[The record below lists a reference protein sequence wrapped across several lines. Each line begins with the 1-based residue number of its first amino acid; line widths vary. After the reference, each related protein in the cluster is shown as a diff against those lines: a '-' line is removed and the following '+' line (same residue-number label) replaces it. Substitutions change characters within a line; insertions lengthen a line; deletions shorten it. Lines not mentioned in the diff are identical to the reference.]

1 MKQLAL
7 ILLALCSSF
16 FANAAIT
23 KSGSTLTDTSL
34 GLKYKISGTN
44 LEVSSYTGSST
55 EVTIPATV
63 VYSGTTYTVTRIGKE
78 AFKNSGIT
86 EITIPATVTT
96 IGVSAFAGCDLETIV
111 FEGET
116 PPVLETE
123 TVKRW
128 WDIFSL
134 FEEEIGAFDDSDD
147 MTVVVPEGCED
158 AYAGAS
164 GWSSYIEHITT
175 DYSDTEWI
183 GTKNND
189 WTNKNNW
196 TSGVPTKYKNA
207 IIHKVGESVT
217 YKEKNKSKTATVNYY
232 PIIAGQ
238 KYGSATSYNN
248 TAICNNIA
256 FAPGAGVLGLHKLT
270 YKGAVIKC
278 EFEYDRWYA
287 MTNPLKEMYSGDLYL
302 SGLPLTYLMKF
313 DKEHQENGHTYT
325 QKWTKT
331 YIGLQEPLVNGEG
344 FAFKISSKCRDN
356 TYKDGESQEMIFPRT
371 DESGALIT
379 TVYKYNPLNGKLLS
393 KGYTLDKTAKAYRFA
408 MENEDG
414 TMPTSHTVNLST
426 TGDFTLVGNPLM
438 SHLNIASF
446 VASNS
451 SKIEN
456 TVLLPSESSNV
467 SIIVTGEGVVAA
479 MEEDAIIAPSQAFF
493 VVKKAG
499 SSATSVTFNASDFTT
514 DNGGNYQLKSSE
526 NGRFG
531 TLYVTG
537 DVNGEKSYMSFW
549 YSQNARNGF
558 VKGEDAEKVFNQNA
572 EHEIYTVMD
581 GKPAD
586 ISQFNTLGYEAPIAI
601 TGGDAQGTITLTFKG
616 AESFENVDVLLVNRQ
631 TGEEINLKDES
642 SYTYEFDSTNATG
655 NLYIVF
661 RESEQ
666 ITTSAE
672 VAQNDT
678 ESINIYAHA
687 GKVNIVTGSH
697 DEITS
702 VMIYDMSGKMLSS
715 DSGLGT
721 TKYEKTLGGAP
732 NQVVI
737 VKVMTTNGSKTE
749 TIILKQ

>member
-1 MKQLAL
+1 
-7 ILLALCSSF
+7 
-16 FANAAIT
+16 
-23 KSGSTLTDTSL
+23 
-34 GLKYKISGTN
+34 
-44 LEVSSYTGSST
+44 
-55 EVTIPATV
+55 
-63 VYSGTTYTVTRIGKE
+63 
-78 AFKNSGIT
+78 
-86 EITIPATVTT
+86 
-96 IGVSAFAGCDLETIV
+96 
-111 FEGET
+111 
-116 PPVLETE
+116 
-123 TVKRW
+123 
-128 WDIFSL
+128 
-134 FEEEIGAFDDSDD
+134 
-147 MTVVVPEGCED
+147 
-158 AYAGAS
+158 
-164 GWSSYIEHITT
+164 
-175 DYSDTEWI
+175 
-183 GTKNND
+183 
-189 WTNKNNW
+189 
-196 TSGVPTKYKNA
+196 
-207 IIHKVGESVT
+207 
-217 YKEKNKSKTATVNYY
+217 
-232 PIIAGQ
+232 
-238 KYGSATSYNN
+238 
-248 TAICNNIA
+248 
-256 FAPGAGVLGLHKLT
+256 
-270 YKGAVIKC
+270 
-278 EFEYDRWYA
+278 
-287 MTNPLKEMYSGDLYL
+287 
-302 SGLPLTYLMKF
+302 MKF

-356 TYKDGESQEMIFPRT
+356 TYKDGETQEMIFPRT
-371 DESGALIT
+371 DENGALIT

-393 KGYTLDKTAKAYRFA
+393 KGYTLDKTEKAYRFA

-446 VASNS
+446 VSSNS

-456 TVLLPSESSNV
+456 TILLPSENSNV
-467 SIIVTGEGVVAA
+467 SIVVTGEGVVAA
-479 MEEDAIIAPSQAFF
+479 MENNDAIIAPLQAFF
-493 VVKKAG
+493 IKKKAG
-499 SSATSVTFNASDFTT
+499 SSATSVTFNASNFTT

-526 NGRFG
+526 NSRFG

-537 DVNGEKSYMSFW
+537 DVNGDKSYMSFW
-549 YSQNARNGF
+549 YNKNAQNGF
-558 VKGEDAEKVFNQNA
+558 VNNEDAEKVFNQNA
-572 EHEIYTVMD
+572 DHEIYTVMD

-642 SYTYEFDSTNATG
+642 SYAYVFDSTNATG

-687 GKVNIVTGSH
+687 GKVNVISGSH

-715 DSGLGT
+715 DSRLSA
-721 TKYEKTLGGAP
+721 TKYEKSLGGAP

>member
-1 MKQLAL
+1 MQQF
-7 ILLALCSSF
+7 LC
-16 FANAAIT
+16 
-23 KSGSTLTDTSL
+23 KRRDHKKGSTLTDIST
-34 GLKYKISGTN
+34 GLKYTISGTN

-78 AFKNSGIT
+78 AFKNSGIK

-116 PPVLETE
+116 TPVLETE

-128 WDIFSL
+128 WDIFRW

-147 MTVVVPEGCED
+147 MIVVVPEWCED
-158 AYAGAS
+158 AHAGAS

-189 WTNKNNW
+189 WTNKTNW
-196 TSGVPTKYKNA
+196 SSGVPTKYKNA
-207 IIHKVGESVT
+207 VIHKVVESVT
-217 YKEKNKSKTATVNYY
+217 YKEKNRNKTVTVSYY
-232 PIIAGQ
+232 PIIAGR

-256 FAPGAGVLGLHKLT
+256 FTPRAGVLGLHKLT
-270 YKGAVIKC
+270 YKRAVVQC
-278 EFEYDRWYA
+278 QLNYDRWYA

-313 DKEHQENGHTYT
+313 DKAHTENGHTYT

-331 YIGLQEPLVNGEG
+331 YTGLQEPLVNGEG

-393 KGYTLDKTAKAYRFA
+393 KGYTLDKTEKAYRFA
-408 MENEDG
+408 MENE
-414 TMPTSHTVNLST
+414 
-426 TGDFTLVGNPLM
+426 
-438 SHLNIASF
+438 
-446 VASNS
+446 
-451 SKIEN
+451 
-456 TVLLPSESSNV
+456 
-467 SIIVTGEGVVAA
+467 
-479 MEEDAIIAPSQAFF
+479 
-493 VVKKAG
+493 
-499 SSATSVTFNASDFTT
+499 
-514 DNGGNYQLKSSE
+514 
-526 NGRFG
+526 
-531 TLYVTG
+531 
-537 DVNGEKSYMSFW
+537 
-549 YSQNARNGF
+549 
-558 VKGEDAEKVFNQNA
+558 
-572 EHEIYTVMD
+572 
-581 GKPAD
+581 
-586 ISQFNTLGYEAPIAI
+586 APIAI
-601 TGGDAQGTITLTFKG
+601 IGGDAQGTITLTFKG

-642 SYTYEFDSTNATG
+642 SYTYVFDSTNATG

-672 VAQNDT
+672 VTQNST

-687 GKVNIVTGSH
+687 DKTFCLRLSCFLSFVNIFLA
-697 DEITS
+697 I
-702 VMIYDMSGKMLSS
+702 
-715 DSGLGT
+715 
-721 TKYEKTLGGAP
+721 
-732 NQVVI
+732 
-737 VKVMTTNGSKTE
+737 
-749 TIILKQ
+749 

>member
-23 KSGSTLTDTSL
+23 KSGNTLTDTSL

-78 AFKNSGIT
+78 AFKNSGIK

-96 IGVSAFAGCDLETIV
+96 IGASAFAGCDLETIV

-123 TVKRW
+123 KVKQW
-128 WDIFSL
+128 WDFL
-134 FEEEIGAFDDSDD
+134 RWFEEEVGAFDSDDD
-147 MTVVVPEGCED
+147 MTVIVPEGCEE

-164 GWSSYIEHITT
+164 GWSSYIEYLTT
-175 DYSDTEWI
+175 DYTDTEWI

-207 IIHKVGESVT
+207 IIHKVGDRVT
-217 YKEKNKSKTATVNYY
+217 YKNKTVTVSYY

-238 KYGSATSYNN
+238 KNGSGTSYNN
-248 TAICNNIA
+248 TATCNNIA

-270 YKGAVIKC
+270 YKRAVVQC
-278 EFEYDRWYA
+278 HFDYDRWYA

-302 SGLPLTYLMKF
+302 SGMPLTYLMKF
-313 DKEHQENGHTYT
+313 DKAHTENGHTYT

-331 YIGLQEPLVNGEG
+331 YTGLQEPLVNGEG

-356 TYKDGESQEMIFPRT
+356 TYKSGTGQEVIFPRT

-426 TGDFTLVGNPLM
+426 TGCYTLIGNPLM

-446 VASNS
+446 VSSNS
-451 SKIEN
+451 SIIEN
-456 TVLLPSESSNV
+456 TILLPSENSNA
-467 SIIVTGEGVVAA
+467 SIVVTNEGVVAA
-479 MEEDAIIAPSQAFF
+479 MENNDAIIAPLQAFF
-493 VVKKAG
+493 VIKKAG
-499 SSATSVTFNASDFTT
+499 SSATSVTFNASNFTT

-526 NGRFG
+526 NSRFG

-537 DVNGEKSYMSFW
+537 DVNGDKSYMSFW
-549 YSQNARNGF
+549 YNKNAQNGF
-558 VKGEDAEKVFNQNA
+558 VNNEDAEKVFNQNA
-572 EHEIYTVMD
+572 DHEIYTVMD

-601 TGGDAQGTITLTFKG
+601 TGGDAQGDTITLTFKG

-687 GKVNIVTGSH
+687 GKVNVVTGSH

-715 DSGLGT
+715 DSGLSA
-721 TKYEKTLGGAP
+721 TKYEKSLGGAP

>member
-23 KSGSTLTDTSL
+23 KKGSTLTDTSL
-34 GLKYKISGTN
+34 GLKYTISGTN

-55 EVTIPATV
+55 AVIIPATV
-63 VYSGTTYTVTRIGKE
+63 EYSGTTYTVTRIGKE

-86 EITIPATVTT
+86 EIVIPATVTT

-123 TVKRW
+123 KVRRW
-128 WDIFSL
+128 WDFL
-134 FEEEIGAFDDSDD
+134 RWFEEEVGAFDSDDD
-147 MTVVVPEGCED
+147 MTVIVPEGCED

-164 GWSSYIEHITT
+164 GWSSYIEYLTT
-175 DYSDTEWI
+175 DYTDTEWI

-207 IIHKVGESVT
+207 IIHKVGDRVT
-217 YKEKNKSKTATVNYY
+217 YKNKTATVSYY

-313 DKEHQENGHTYT
+313 DKAHTENGHTYT

-331 YIGLQEPLVNGEG
+331 YTGLQEPLVNGEG

-356 TYKDGESQEMIFPRT
+356 TYKSGTGQEVVFPRT

-393 KGYTLDKTAKAYRFA
+393 KGYTLEKTAKAYRFA

-414 TMPTSHTVNLST
+414 TMPTSHAVNLST
-426 TGDFTLVGNPLM
+426 TGCYTLIGNPLM

-446 VASNS
+446 VSSNS
-451 SKIEN
+451 SIIEN
-456 TVLLPSESSNV
+456 TILLPSENSNA
-467 SIIVTGEGVVAA
+467 SIVVTNEGVVAA
-479 MEEDAIIAPSQAFF
+479 MENNDAIIAPLQAFF
-493 VVKKAG
+493 VIKKAG

-642 SYTYEFDSTNATG
+642 SYTYVFDSTNATG

-715 DSGLGT
+715 DNGLGT
-721 TKYEKTLGGAP
+721 TKYEKSLGGAP

>member
-1 MKQLAL
+1 MQQF
-7 ILLALCSSF
+7 LC
-16 FANAAIT
+16 
-23 KSGSTLTDTSL
+23 KRRDHKKGSTLTDTST
-34 GLKYKISGTN
+34 GLKYTISGTN

-78 AFKNSGIT
+78 AFKNSGIK

-96 IGVSAFAGCDLETIV
+96 IGRFCI
-111 FEGET
+111 
-116 PPVLETE
+116 
-123 TVKRW
+123 RW
-128 WDIFSL
+128 MR
-134 FEEEIGAFDDSDD
+134 IGAFDDSDD
-147 MTVVVPEGCED
+147 MTVVVPEWCED

-183 GTKNND
+183 GTKSND

-196 TSGVPTKYKNA
+196 SSGVPTKYKNVV
-207 IIHKVGESVT
+207 IHKVGKSVT
-217 YKEKNKSKTATVNYY
+217 YKEKNRNKTVTVSYY

-256 FAPGAGVLGLHKLT
+256 FTPRAGVLGLHKLT
-270 YKGAVIKC
+270 YKRAVVQC
-278 EFEYDRWYA
+278 QLNYDRWYT

-331 YIGLQEPLVNGEG
+331 YTGLQEPLVNGEG

-393 KGYTLDKTAKAYRFA
+393 KGYTLDKTEKAYRFA
-408 MENEDG
+408 MEN
-414 TMPTSHTVNLST
+414 
-426 TGDFTLVGNPLM
+426 
-438 SHLNIASF
+438 
-446 VASNS
+446 
-451 SKIEN
+451 
-456 TVLLPSESSNV
+456 
-467 SIIVTGEGVVAA
+467 
-479 MEEDAIIAPSQAFF
+479 
-493 VVKKAG
+493 
-499 SSATSVTFNASDFTT
+499 
-514 DNGGNYQLKSSE
+514 
-526 NGRFG
+526 
-531 TLYVTG
+531 
-537 DVNGEKSYMSFW
+537 
-549 YSQNARNGF
+549 
-558 VKGEDAEKVFNQNA
+558 
-572 EHEIYTVMD
+572 
-581 GKPAD
+581 
-586 ISQFNTLGYEAPIAI
+586 EAPIAI

-661 RESEQ
+661 RERESEQ

-672 VAQNDT
+672 VAQDDT

-687 GKVNIVTGSH
+687 GKTFCLRLSCFLSFVNIFLA
-697 DEITS
+697 I
-702 VMIYDMSGKMLSS
+702 
-715 DSGLGT
+715 
-721 TKYEKTLGGAP
+721 
-732 NQVVI
+732 
-737 VKVMTTNGSKTE
+737 
-749 TIILKQ
+749 